1 MRRRFVHEEEVRR
14 IDHQL
19 HQGEARFLAA
29 RKNGDALVHVVLAE
43 EERAEHAAGLLFG
56 EAVLRGAEF
65 HDVLEDG
72 QLRVEVIDAVLG
84 EVAGDDVT
92 TFFAHAA
99 VDRDDA
105 GEDLEQ
111 GGLAGAVGADEHG
124 ALAAFAFEI
133 KVLIDD
139 VLAVGLL
146 DVLELHYLQA
156 GARGLREAEL
166 DLLQVVFRLVDRD
179 LFEAGDLLL
188 LGFRAGGHGGL
199 GAETVDER
207 LEVRDL
213 ALLVLEHRLLAI
225 LAGHALEDEVV
236 VVTVIAMQALGAEF
250 DRAGAKRVEEGTVV
264 RDDDEAARIARQVVL
279 EPEQGFK
286 VEVIGRFVEQQQ
298 GGLADEEA
306 GEVGTHDPAAGEGL
320 SDLLMVAL
328 AEAEASENFFRARL
342 EGVVDIPVVV
352 VLGLELAAA
361 GGDLE
366 NRLIAGRRAFL
377 GKEAE
382 VRAAFPLDEAFV
394 GLVFTEDDIKEG
406 GLARAVGAHESEPVR
421 PGNIQRDLREQ
432 GAGPVGLG
440 KVGNRQHRM
449 GVKEAGRRKGKRKGW
464 REGLG

>member
-1 MRRRFVHEEEVRR
+1 M
-14 IDHQL
+14 
-19 HQGEARFLAA
+19 
-29 RKNGDALVHVVLAE
+29 
-43 EERAEHAAGLLFG
+43 
-56 EAVLRGAEF
+56 
-65 HDVLEDG
+65 
-72 QLRVEVIDAVLG
+72 
-84 EVAGDDVT
+84 
-92 TFFAHAA
+92 
-99 VDRDDA
+99 
-105 GEDLEQ
+105 
-111 GGLAGAVGADEHG
+111 
-124 ALAAFAFEI
+124 
-133 KVLIDD
+133 
-139 VLAVGLL
+139 
-146 DVLELHYLQA
+146 
-156 GARGLREAEL
+156 
-166 DLLQVVFRLVDRD
+166 
-179 LFEAGDLLL
+179 
-188 LGFRAGGHGGL
+188 
-199 GAETVDER
+199 
-207 LEVRDL
+207 RDL

-236 VVTVIAMQALGAEF
+236 VVAVIAMESLGAEF
-250 DRAGAKRVEEGTVV
+250 DRAGAKCVEEGTVV
-264 RDDDEAARIARQVVL
+264 RDDDEAARIARQIVL

-306 GEVGTHDPAAGEGL
+306 GEVGAHDPAAGEGL

-328 AEAEASENFFRARL
+328 AEAEASEDFLRTRL

-382 VRAAFPLDEAFV
+382 VRAAFPLDQAFV
-394 GLVFTEDDIKEG
+394 RLVFAEDDIEEG
-406 GLARAVGAHESEPVR
+406 GLAGAVGPDEAEPVR
-421 PGNIQRDLREQ
+421 AGNIQRDLREQ